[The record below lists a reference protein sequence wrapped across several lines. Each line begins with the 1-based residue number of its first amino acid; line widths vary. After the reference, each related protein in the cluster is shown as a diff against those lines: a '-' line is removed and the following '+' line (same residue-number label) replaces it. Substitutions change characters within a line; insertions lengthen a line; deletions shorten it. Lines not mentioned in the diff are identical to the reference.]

1 MENVKKVTK
10 RMVYGEMAK
19 IFADMERQDL
29 VDFVNHE
36 IELIEKK
43 SSKSGMTATQKENEG
58 IIELIFTALDK
69 IDTPV
74 TISELQAQNAEI
86 GQYSNQ
92 KISALMKKL
101 VDAGRVIKTTE
112 KKKSYFSKVI
122 KRHFIAD

>member
-1 MENVKKVTK
+1 MENTKKVTK

-58 IIELIFTALDK
+58 IIEVIYNALK
-69 IDTPV
+69 EIAKPV
-74 TISELQAQNAEI
+74 TITELQAQNTEI

-92 KISALMKKL
+92 KVSALMKKL
-101 VDAGRVIKTTE
+101 VDSNRVVKTTE
-112 KKKSYFSKVI
+112 KKKSYFS
-122 KRHFIAD
+122 IAD